1 MATITRRQWLRG
13 AAVTAVCAVPGL
25 GIADQEK
32 PPRARPESK
41 GESAKGQ
48 PQQGQ
53 PQKSQPV
60 KGQKVNINEASRA
73 ELMKLEGVG
82 AGAADRIIAHRDAR
96 GPFKRVQDLEKVDK
110 VGRAVLEKNAGRI
123 AVK

>member
-1 MATITRRQWLRG
+1 MATMTRRQWMRG
-13 AAVTAVCAVPGL
+13 AAMAAVCAMPGVGL
-25 GIADQEK
+25 AEEDK
-32 PPRARPESK
+32 PRARAESK
-41 GESAKGQ
+41 DQPAKGQ
-48 PQQGQ
+48 PAKAQ
-53 PQKSQPV
+53 PTKA
-60 KGQKVNINEASRA
+60 QKVNINEASRA

-110 VGRAVLEKNAGRI
+110 VGKAVLEKNAGRI